1 MNFKFQYVLVYLK
14 IHKIGVMG
22 EVGIKKSNK
31 KVTSFMDSSIS
42 LRSMYLAF
50 VIFPIK
56 GRLIRICMKDLIN
69 VIKNIFQKV
78 MEKAFELS

>member
-1 MNFKFQYVLVYLK
+1 
-14 IHKIGVMG
+14 
-22 EVGIKKSNK
+22 
-31 KVTSFMDSSIS
+31 MDSSIS

-56 GRLIRICMKDLIN
+56 GRLIRIRMKDLIN